1 MIFPLLPIVRDKLKK
16 SFFQLNFPPMISD
29 HEDIV
34 TMEEVVENLFVSD
47 IRGAM
52 DKNLKEKNKI
62 THILSCCD
70 VDSFENVEQLRI
82 PVVDVEIENFT
93 KHFEKCSNFIK
104 EGREKGNVLVHC
116 NAGQSRCATAI
127 CA

>member
-1 MIFPLLPIVRDKLKK
+1 MKK
-16 SFFQLNFPPMISD
+16 KTKSIYFPPMISD
-29 HEDIV
+29 YEDTS
-34 TMEEVVENLFVSD
+34 TMEQVLENLFVSD

-52 DKNLKEKNKI
+52 DKNLREKNQI

-70 VDSFENVEQLRI
+70 VETFENVEQLRI

-93 KHFEKCSNFIK
+93 KYFEKCSNFIK

-127 CA
+127 SS